1 MSVPAKHLRR
11 CQTYPLKGWRT
22 PFSLGPRSRSNLK
35 FDAAILERLAHAE
48 QLARDLQDNSRLA
61 QALAWT
67 AHAHALAGFPSRAIP
82 ILAESHQL
90 ATEAGDEGLAMIPE
104 FMMVASQVEQDPRS
118 SLVQLKRIIDLA
130 HKHDH
135 KQIEAHALAAKGWAH
150 ARIGEFAQAEEDLR
164 HAHEMVPA

>member
-1 MSVPAKHLRR
+1 MRLAKRSLARYER
-11 CQTYPLKGWRT
+11 ACQALDKLLDAPPEKLIDATIAWAPLA
-22 PFSLGPRSRSNLK
+22 LK
-35 FDAAILERLAHAE
+35 LKLDAAILERLAHVE

-118 SLVQLKRIIDLA
+118 SVVQLK
-130 HKHDH
+130 
-135 KQIEAHALAAKGWAH
+135 
-150 ARIGEFAQAEEDLR
+150 
-164 HAHEMVPA
+164 